1 MCELLLL
8 MKKALTILSL
18 FVALNTFAQSFNFE
32 EPDVPTQWTSSAS
45 GSLSL
50 STEHYKD
57 GVQSLC
63 WTTGGTATLTS
74 AFTGFI
80 ASTGNS
86 AYLQIYSSEI
96 SYDTLTVEFLYN
108 TTVKKKAVYL
118 INYKGWHEFNRAYTE
133 YASTLSSTITSVRFT
148 LKPTSVSATRK
159 LYFDAVNFN
168 RTTETGRI
176 AGSQWVLDRKYFNSS
191 ADTSSISI
199 FANPVDIPVG
209 TPTSQELADLNS
221 LRNLLKR
228 VPSAGTATD
237 LNAAKAYV
245 NSLNIV
251 RNSDG
256 SVRGAVIDCSATA
269 LTDAFVTD
277 ISNKVEILAA
287 AAQTDNATKD
297 LFRNFVDHLLDQGF
311 SEGCNFRT
319 FSNSYTTCKEV
330 PAAWLDALPVCT
342 DAQKTEVLK
351 LIKWFSFYGT
361 LYYPQ
366 NTYLTNLVS
375 DIIYL
380 FLPHMMGIALYQTD
394 NTTAVRELKAFKRY
408 LDRNTE
414 YVPGGGDILKPDGT
428 GFHHNTHYNNYM
440 YAYKTWVQYMYYLK
454 GTSFRISA
462 DAYQRF
468 KKAIISLYIMGTLD
482 TGDNRYFANS
492 LSGRKPFDTVLQFSK
507 TYFDYLISIGA
518 DCLGAQDDEAAS
530 AYNYFFKTSKYNAP
544 VKAYEGFYQFNY
556 SPLAIF
562 RKGNWVAS
570 MRSPTSKFFGAE
582 IYDNTNRFG
591 RYQANGSLEILYT
604 GSLAS
609 NGYPS
614 SSASSGGWDWNVV
627 PGATTVHYTSWQ
639 EMMPYKSVTGRFDQR
654 TKTKNF
660 AGALSFDDCGMF
672 ACDFD
677 QIDTWSSSAFTATNL
692 VYKKSMFAFGNMII
706 SLGSSIGSSGTYSTA
721 MTTAT
726 NLFQTLNPANYGNT
740 IVNGN
745 VVSMPYNATL
755 STASDNWIITPQG
768 TGYFIPKG
776 NDALNVKFD
785 NQSTPN
791 YTGSDYASPATT
803 LPAVKA
809 FLNHGVKPSAK
820 SYSFVVIPAT
830 NSTDMQALASQMEN
844 GGGSI
849 YQIQAQNSSVHAVTY
864 KPANITAYSFFG
876 AASNLSFGIVKAN
889 TGENLLMDKFDPVTN
904 RHYFAVCNPDLN
916 PVSDATYDWIS
927 SPSQTILTL
936 TGDWYPLS
944 NDGQVVF
951 SEPSGGLTQV
961 TVTMTDGNPVYFSV
975 KMKNDNTAVPAVTD
989 NDTVRFSKD
998 NENLHFIFN
1007 LNGNTGAILNIYS
1020 PNGQMVYSNS
1030 IKKNTQTLDI
1040 PVGGFQ
1046 KGLFICKVM
1055 AGHQSQT
1062 FKWQH

>member
-1 MCELLLL
+1 MCERILL
-8 MKKALTILSL
+8 MKKALTLLSL

-32 EPDVPTQWTSSAS
+32 EPAVPTQWTSTAS

-63 WTTGGTATLTS
+63 WTTNGSATLTS
-74 AFTGFI
+74 TFTGFI

-148 LKPTSVSATRK
+148 LKPTSVSATHK

-168 RTTETGRI
+168 RTSDASRI
-176 AGSQWVLDRKYFNSS
+176 IGNQWVLDRKYFNSS

-199 FANPVDIPVG
+199 FANPVDIPVT
-209 TPTSQELADLNS
+209 TPTTQELADLNT

-228 VPSAGTATD
+228 LPSAGTTAD
-237 LNAAKAYV
+237 LNAAKTYV
-245 NSLNIV
+245 NSLSIV
-251 RNSDG
+251 RNTDG
-256 SVRGAVIDCSATA
+256 SVSGTVIDCSAAA
-269 LTDAFVTD
+269 LTDAFMTD
-277 ISNKVEILAA
+277 ISNKVEVLAA
-287 AAQTDNATKD
+287 AAQTDNATKV
-297 LFRNFVDHLLDQGF
+297 LFQNFVDHLLDQGI

-351 LIKWFSFYGT
+351 LVKWFSFYGT

-366 NTYLTNLVS
+366 NKYLTNLVS

-380 FLPHMMGIALYQTD
+380 FLPHMMGIALYQSD
-394 NTTAVRELKAFKRY
+394 NATAVRELKAFKRY

-414 YVPGGGDILKPDGT
+414 YVPGGRDIFKPDGT

-440 YAYKTWVQYMYYLK
+440 YAYKTWIQYMYYLK
-454 GTSFRISA
+454 GTSFRISS

-468 KKAIISLYIMGTLD
+468 KKAVISFYIMGTLD
-482 TGDNRYFANS
+482 TGDTRYFANS
-492 LSGRKPFDTVLQFSK
+492 LCGRKPFDTVLQFSK
-507 TYFDYLISIGA
+507 NYFDYLVSIGT
-518 DCLGAQDDEAAS
+518 DCLGIQDDEVAS

-556 SPLAIF
+556 SPLAIY
-562 RKGNWVAS
+562 RKANWVAS
-570 MRSPTSKFFGAE
+570 MHSPTTKFFGAE

-591 RYQANGSLEILYT
+591 RYQANGSLEIMYS
-604 GSLAS
+604 GSLSS

-614 SSASSGGWDWNVV
+614 SSAASGGWDWNVV
-627 PGATTVHYTSWQ
+627 PGTTTVQYTSWQ

-660 AGALSFDDCGMF
+660 VGALSFGDCGMF

-692 VYKKSMFAFGNMII
+692 VYKKSMFAFDNMII
-706 SLGSSIGSSGTYSTA
+706 SMGSSIGSSGTYSSTMA
-721 MTTAT
+721 TTT
-726 NLFQTLNPANYGNT
+726 NLFQTLNPANIGNT
-740 IVNGN
+740 VVNGN

-776 NDALNVKFD
+776 NDALNIKFD

-809 FLNHGVKPSAK
+809 YLNHGVKPTAK

-830 NSTDMQALASQMEN
+830 NSADMQTLSSQMEN

-849 YQIQAQNSSVHAVTY
+849 FQIQAQNSSVHALTY
-864 KPANITAYSFFG
+864 KPSNITAYTFFG

-889 TGENLLMDKFDPVTN
+889 TGENLLMDKYDPLNN
-904 RHYFAVCNPDLN
+904 RHYFAICNPDLN
-916 PVSDATYDWIS
+916 PVADATYDWVS
-927 SPSQTILTL
+927 SPTQTTLTL
-936 TGDWYPLS
+936 NGEWYPM
-944 NDGQVVF
+944 NTVAQVSF
-951 SEPSGGLTQV
+951 SEPTAGQTQV
-961 TVTMTDGNPVYFSV
+961 TVAMSDGNPVYFSI
-975 KMKNDNTAVPAVTD
+975 KTINDNTAVQPLIDDDWVC
-989 NDTVRFSKD
+989 FSKD
-998 NENLHFIFN
+998 NGNLHFVFN
-1007 LNGNTGAILNIYS
+1007 SGENDEAMVNIYA
-1020 PNGQMVYSNS
+1020 PNGQIIYSNS
-1030 IKKNTQTLDI
+1030 IKKNTRTLDI
-1040 PVGGFQ
+1040 PVMGFP
-1046 KGLFICKVM
+1046 KGLFICRVSGRNHLK
-1055 AGHQSQT
+1055 S
-1062 FKWQH
+1062 FKLQH